1 MRIAI
6 LLTCFNREHKTYV
19 CLSSL
24 SKAISGHGQFDVYL
38 VDDGST
44 DGTARMIAEHFP
56 EVRLIKGSGSLFWA
70 GGMRLAWQ
78 SAINS
83 GIIYD
88 GYLLINDDVELCDGF
103 MSLLMETHEYALSH
117 YSKPGLYV
125 LSTKSKSGE
134 YTYGGHVLRK
144 SILHHRYDMIIPA
157 NAPQSCDLTN
167 ANIMFVSAAVYE
179 RLGILDTHFTHS
191 LADFDYGLSANEA
204 GFPVLVG
211 PSFGGYCEDD
221 HQGKPL
227 TFYSLKVRISS
238 LYSVKGIAL
247 NEHLYYLNK
256 RFRFKS
262 IYAFIILWLK
272 TLFPRSIK

>member
-1 MRIAI
+1 MKIAI
-6 LLTCFNREHKTYV
+6 LLTCFNRKVKTEA

-24 SKAISGHGQFDVYL
+24 CRNLESVDFDIYL
-38 VDDGST
+38 VDDHSS
-44 DGTARMIAEHFP
+44 DGTADMIACSFP
-56 EVRLIKGSGSLFWA
+56 EVKLVRGTGCLYWA

-83 GIIYD
+83 GVSYD
-88 GYLLINDDVELCDGF
+88 GYLLINDDVEFCDGF
-103 MSLLMETHEYALSH
+103 MEKLLETHQYALSN
-117 YSKPGLYV
+117 YAKSGLYV
-125 LSTKSKSGE
+125 LSTKNRLGQ
-134 YTYGGHVLRK
+134 YTYGGHTLKR
-144 SILHHRYDMIIPA
+144 SIFHHRYDLVIP
-157 NAPQSCDLTN
+157 NTVPQPCDLTN
-167 ANIMFVSAAVYE
+167 ANIMFVSAVVYK

-227 TFYSLKVRISS
+227 TFYSLKERIKM

-247 NEHLYYLNK
+247 NEYLYYLNK
-256 RFRFKS
+256 HFKYKS
-262 IYAFIILWLK
+262 IYAFIVLWLK
-272 TLFPRSIK
+272 ILFPRIIR